1 MNKEQQEPIEDVISL
16 NDIMDMFLPRWR
28 WFLLSVVVVMGL
40 AVLYLLS
47 AADSY
52 TRSADILIKDNS
64 KGGSVDAGNDFADM
78 SIFRS
83 NTNINNEITTLKSPT
98 LMTEVIKRLRLNE
111 TYTIR
116 EGLKSVELYKETP
129 VTVTIHNKVK
139 KPLTFDITLR
149 DELHKVWQGR
159 I

>member
-64 KGGSVDAGNDFADM
+64 KGGSVDAGNEFADM

-98 LMTEVIKRLRLNE
+98 LMT
-111 TYTIR
+111 
-116 EGLKSVELYKETP
+116 
-129 VTVTIHNKVK
+129 
-139 KPLTFDITLR
+139 
-149 DELHKVWQGR
+149 
-159 I
+159 